1 MCARQLSFNFSSM
14 VWEAWPRAPPPLD
27 PPLRRGTARRDML
40 VNSSCVLRAMG
51 VIKVSNSKSD
61 LTVIQGV
68 IRQATYDFLLVFH
81 CNYVSILHHFQD
93 ITTYFLTFKE
103 VT

>member
-1 MCARQLSFNFSSM
+1 
-14 VWEAWPRAPPPLD
+14 
-27 PPLRRGTARRDML
+27 
-40 VNSSCVLRAMG
+40 MG